1 VAQQGNPPR
10 RPSRVPES
18 GRSGRHGRPDPRDWS
33 DQDPEAGWQS
43 GPAPVTG
50 DRAYPQTERPY
61 PPDERPYPPAEPPY
75 PPAERPF
82 PPDEHPFSPA
92 DRPYPPDDS
101 SYPADRGPGQRGPA
115 RPSRAER
122 DGWRDRDPFADDD
135 GDAPPWAGPSIHAT
149 RAGGT
154 RLRPPPEA
162 AVADLPETS
171 TGPRPRRRGRGRAAA
186 ARLRKSRRRVLI
198 LCGTGIAAAVAVAA
212 VAAIHLLHK
221 PVHHTSFITTLQ
233 HGEYRSVPKACDSV
247 GTALL
252 SQVLSGS
259 SPTTTPVG
267 AGGSTS
273 QCSFSV
279 DHKPVFRV
287 LGVTI
292 EAYDPSAIPAGNG
305 SATDNAVDT
314 FLVAKQGLINPGKKA
329 PLPPAQLEPVKG
341 LGQEAF
347 TALQKIHRA
356 RTRTDRV
363 TVMVRERNLI
373 VTISLEA
380 AASGRGYGPVSVPT
394 LQSGALAVARH
405 VLAKATAEP
414 TVKT

>member
-1 VAQQGNPPR
+1 MSARRLAVAQQGTPPR
-10 RPSRVPES
+10 RPSRVPGS

-43 GPAPVTG
+43 GRAPVAG
-50 DRAYPQTERPY
+50 DAPY
-61 PPDERPYPPAEPPY
+61 PPAEHPYPPSERPYPPADQPFPQE
-75 PPAERPF
+75 ERPF
-82 PPDEHPFSPA
+82 SPD
-92 DRPYPPDDS
+92 DRPYPPDDR
-101 SYPADRGPGQRGPA
+101 SYPAGRGPRQRGPS
-115 RPSRAER
+115 RPSRGER
-122 DGWRDRDPFADDD
+122 EGWRDQDPFADDE
-135 GDAPPWAGPSIHAT
+135 GEAPPWAGPSIHAT

-162 AVADLPETS
+162 AAEEIPEAGAS
-171 TGPRPRRRGRGRAAA
+171 PQPRRRGRGRAAA

-198 LCGTGIAAAVAVAA
+198 FCGTGIVVAVVLAS

-221 PVHHTSFITTLQ
+221 PVHHTSFITSLQ
-233 HGEYRSVPKACDSV
+233 RGEFRSVPKACDSV
-247 GTALL
+247 SATLL
-252 SQVLSGS
+252 SQAMSGP

-273 QCSFSV
+273 QCSFTV

-292 EAYDPSAIPAGNG
+292 EAYNPSAIPAGNG
-305 SATDNAVDT
+305 SATDNALAT
-314 FLVAKQGLINPGKKA
+314 FLVAKAALINPGKKA

-341 LGQEAF
+341 LGQDAF

-356 RTRTDRV
+356 HTATDRV

-394 LQSGALAVARH
+394 LQSGALAVAKQ

-414 TVKT
+414 TVKR

>member
-1 VAQQGNPPR
+1 MAQQGTPPR

-18 GRSGRHGRPDPRDWS
+18 GRSGRHGRPDPPDWS

-43 GPAPVTG
+43 GRAPVTG
-50 DRAYPQTERPY
+50 DRAYPPTERPY
-61 PPDERPYPPAEPPY
+61 PPTERPYPPAEPPF
-75 PPAERPF
+75 PQDERPF
-82 PPDEHPFSPA
+82 APE
-92 DRPYPPDDS
+92 DRPYPPDDRAH
-101 SYPADRGPGQRGPA
+101 PADRGPRQRGPS
-115 RPSRAER
+115 RPSRPSR
-122 DGWRDRDPFADDD
+122 DGWRDPFADDE
-135 GDAPPWAGPSIHAT
+135 GEAPPWAGPSIHAT

-162 AVADLPETS
+162 AAEDVPEPGA
-171 TGPRPRRRGRGRAAA
+171 GPRPRRRGRGRAAA

-198 LCGTGIAAAVAVAA
+198 FCGTGIAAAVVVAA

-233 HGEYRSVPKACDSV
+233 PGEFRSVPKACGSV

-252 SQVLSGS
+252 SQALSGP

-273 QCSFSV
+273 QCSFTV

-292 EAYDPSAIPAGNG
+292 EAYNPSAIPAGNG
-305 SATDNAVDT
+305 SATDNARDT
-314 FLVAKQGLINPGKKA
+314 FIVAKAALINPGKKA

-356 RTRTDRV
+356 RTATDRV

-394 LQSGALAVARH
+394 LQSGALAVARS
-405 VLAKATAEP
+405 VLAKAATEP
-414 TVKT
+414 TVKR